1 MSSSGNT
8 AFARRGLLMAGMG
21 LSMALVL
28 PACATAGAGGAS
40 QPDPL
45 RRLMTLAT
53 QNAFAKLTAPD
64 GFWTSPVA
72 RIELPVLF
80 NKNTGALA
88 QPDFRESLKHKL
100 NTFAEVGARAAASPV
115 ADAIRAIPGAQ
126 SRALLRGEPTAG
138 TSYLR
143 QQMGPAVVNAMIP
156 ALEAAIR
163 TAGDPVVT
171 QATALL
177 SGVTLMDVAHAL
189 ALAAD
194 NALWYQVGMAE
205 GDIRTNP
212 AATNDPGLIRA
223 LRRR

>member
-1 MSSSGNT
+1 MSSFGNT
-8 AFARRGLLMAGMG
+8 AFARRDVLLGGIA
-21 LSMALVL
+21 LSTALVL
-28 PACATAGAGGAS
+28 PACATTGTGGVSKSDA
-40 QPDPL
+40 L
-45 RRLMTLAT
+45 HRLMTLAT

-80 NKNTGALA
+80 NKNNGVLG
-88 QPDFRESLKHKL
+88 QSEFRESLKHKL
-100 NTFAEVGARAAASPV
+100 NTFAEVGARAAAPLV
-115 ADAIRAIPGAQ
+115 AAAIGAIPGAQ
-126 SRALLRGEPTAG
+126 SRTLLRGEPTAG

-156 ALEAAIR
+156 ALEAAMR
-163 TAGDPVVT
+163 TAGDPVVS
-171 QATALL
+171 QAAALL
-177 SGVTLMDVAHAL
+177 PGVALMDVAHAL

-205 GDIRTNP
+205 GDIRGNP